1 MKKQKNLNR
10 YNYKEARYIVK
21 FKNLSE
27 LIYAIADFVKNYEL
41 EEQNSQLKE
50 KVEDDKLY
58 KLKEI
63 LVLYPMLTTYSIN
76 KAVNEKRLATT
87 QLGKT
92 RYYKRKDIEMFLES
106 KRKDT
111 LKYKIF

>member
-50 KVEDDKLY
+50 NVEDDKLY

-76 KAVNEKRLATT
+76 QLMKNALPLLNQEKQDTIKERILKCFLN
-87 QLGKT
+87 QKGK
-92 RYYKRKDIEMFLES
+92 IH
-106 KRKDT
+106 
-111 LKYKIF
+111 